1 MNSDSWRAFTAVG
14 EPPGIR
20 RVGGQARLTQEVGER
35 TGNAKERGRGRKYL
49 EKTVGITLCL
59 AMWTDES
66 F

>member
-1 MNSDSWRAFTAVG
+1 MG

-20 RVGGQARLTQEVGER
+20 RVGGQARLTQDVGER